1 MQTQLVLLY
10 TQLMRMQ
17 ANQATDVARLPK
29 KGQAMTQSTI
39 EKIERDPKSD
49 SARRSLV
56 RTGGIAIVA
65 ATVFAAIAF
74 LIADA
79 ATGGL
84 WVTPMGGETPEEISL
99 DVALFMTP
107 MGGVI
112 GIGFAFAARRFAHR
126 PNTQGWCHA
135 TQLR

>member
-1 MQTQLVLLY
+1 
-10 TQLMRMQ
+10 
-17 ANQATDVARLPK
+17 
-29 KGQAMTQSTI
+29 MTQSTV
-39 EKIERDPKSD
+39 EKFEQHPEAD

-56 RTGGIAIVA
+56 RTGGMAIVA
-65 ATVFAAIAF
+65 ALVFVAIAF

-84 WVTPMGGETPEEISL
+84 WVTPMGGETPEETPL
-99 DVALFMTP
+99 GVALFMTL
-107 MGGVI
+107 MGGVV
-112 GIGFAFAARRFAHR
+112 GTGLAFAARRFAHR